1 MHTPNP
7 RMDTMDT
14 HVLICPPKISP
25 RAEARAARRLDDLAF
40 DPEGSPITG
49 ISKHFLEDASP
60 FLQEV
65 LDGKGSFVEE
75 QVA

>member
-1 MHTPNP
+1 MLTPSTLSVPEVSVFEAHAQN
-7 RMDTMDT
+7 
-14 HVLICPPKISP
+14 
-25 RAEARAARRLDDLAF
+25 RADDLAF

-49 ISKHFLEDASP
+49 ISKHFLDEASP

>member
-1 MHTPNP
+1 MLTPNP
-7 RMDTMDT
+7 RTDTMDAG
-14 HVLICPPKISP
+14 HLLCLPALSP
-25 RAEARAARRLDDLAF
+25 QAEARLKRDAHDLAF

-65 LDGKGSFVEE
+65 LDGKGNFVEE

>member
-7 RMDTMDT
+7 RTDTMDT
-14 HVLICPPKISP
+14 HVLLCPPRISP
-25 RAEARAARRLDDLAF
+25 QVQALARRADDLAF

-49 ISKHFLEDASP
+49 ISKHFLDEASP

-65 LDGKGSFVEE
+65 LDGKGKFVEE